1 MKINIE
7 NAIREH
13 ELAID
18 SVVCASDTIYKITKA
33 MVKCLRN
40 GGKVLWFG
48 NGGSAAEAQHMAA
61 ELMVRYEINRQP
73 LASISLTTDTSL
85 LTAHSNDYDF
95 ASVFSRQIKALA
107 KAGDMVVGMSTSG
120 TSANVVNGLKQAKQ
134 QNCIS
139 VALIGKEITAIS
151 EVVDL
156 CIQVNS
162 TKTARV
168 QEAHTF
174 INHLI
179 CEGLDLE
186 FGKSIK

>member
-13 ELAID
+13 KLAID
-18 SVVCASDTIYKITKA
+18 SVVCASDTIYEITKA

-139 VALIGKEITAIS
+139 VALIGKEITTIS